1 MAGPGNPI
9 RRGAVTKQG
18 TAYASLGTVPALTTD
33 VGLISVTNR
42 TGASVKF
49 RGYVATATWAAGEP
63 ITTTIVAAFA
73 YDEPIAAGQTWQV
86 SYIIANAGEQW
97 VVYADTATS
106 LDIFIDVVP
115 YT

>member
-1 MAGPGNPI
+1 MAGPGNPV

-18 TAYASLGTVPALTTD
+18 STYASLGTVPASTTD
-33 VGLISVTNR
+33 VGLINVTNR
-42 TGASVKF
+42 TGGIVKF
-49 RGYVATATWAAGEP
+49 RGYIATATWASGEP
-63 ITTTIVAAFA
+63 ITTTIVAAYA
-73 YDEPIAAGQTWQV
+73 YDMALAAGQTWQV

-97 VVYADTATS
+97 VVYSDTANG